1 MQCVFLPLS
10 PCVLTIEDLGN
21 ASHVARE
28 DLSVLRKSGFLN
40 SKYDNSKV
48 IILPTN
54 AQPMPKPTAVLEE
67 VQQILQNELLSETPL
82 PWGMTSEYLEQV
94 FNALVPLEQNK
105 VLPTIWQFRGRCC
118 FIYPKVK
125 RGIQRKIE

>member
-54 AQPMPKPTAVLEE
+54 AQ
-67 VQQILQNELLSETPL
+67 LL
-82 PWGMTSEYLEQV
+82 
-94 FNALVPLEQNK
+94 
-105 VLPTIWQFRGRCC
+105 
-118 FIYPKVK
+118 FIYIP
-125 RGIQRKIE
+125 RLRSCNGR